1 MTRLRLP
8 LLTGAAFGLLILL
21 AYYSA
26 AMADTGGPP
35 DPTDAGAL
43 WSGRLASLIILV
55 SVIGLWI
62 LDRLAGTRW
71 RWTRWLRVGRRQASI
86 SAALGIVVG
95 VLPAAFSGELTS
107 RAGWEAATAV
117 FLAFKVPGGMEA
129 APLPADADDPPMP
142 LPGARVVGGE
152 SKPDREASGEIDDG
166 QVPS

>member
-1 MTRLRLP
+1 MTDRNRLP
-8 LLTGAAFGLLILL
+8 ILL
-21 AYYSA
+21 AFLAGFVATFAVLA
-26 AMADTGGPP
+26 AASADTGGPP

-71 RWTRWLRVGRRQASI
+71 RWTRWLRVGKRQASI

-129 APLPADADDPPMP
+129 RP
-142 LPGARVVGGE
+142 E
-152 SKPDREASGEIDDG
+152 REASGE
-166 QVPS
+166 VEAPT